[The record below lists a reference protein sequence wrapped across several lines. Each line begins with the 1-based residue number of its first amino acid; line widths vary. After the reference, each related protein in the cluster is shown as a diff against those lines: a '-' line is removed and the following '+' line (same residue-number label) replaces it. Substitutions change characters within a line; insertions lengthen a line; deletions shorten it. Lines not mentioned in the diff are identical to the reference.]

1 MTPGELLALFRTE
14 SRDLQ
19 SPYLWEDSEI
29 YGYMNAAQEMFCRF
43 TDGINDSTTSAT
55 QLTVTTG
62 TPTVDL
68 DPSLR
73 RIRQARLLSTNQ
85 FLTILN
91 PEDVELGNFVYDDYG
106 IQRSSGIDLTATGT
120 PRYLITGMDD
130 TTARL
135 SPIPIEDDTISMVV
149 QRLPLVMVE
158 GASDDLEVAERHHR
172 YLLWWMQH
180 LAHLKQDAEAYDRA
194 RSQMFRDMFQAYCAQ
209 VYAEQLRMQHKY
221 RNMAYGGI

>member
-19 SPYLWEDSEI
+19 SPYLWEDPEV

-43 TDGINDSTTSAT
+43 TDGINDSSSSVT
-55 QLTVTTG
+55 QLVVTANS
-62 TPTVDL
+62 PTVDL

-106 IQRSSGIDLTATGT
+106 IQRSSGLDLTATGT

-130 TTARL
+130 TAARL
-135 SPIPIEDDTISMVV
+135 SPIPVADDTIALVV
-149 QRLPLVMVE
+149 QRLPITAIE
-158 GASDDLEVAERHHR
+158 DDA
-172 YLLWWMQH
+172 
-180 LAHLKQDAEAYDRA
+180 DRA
-194 RSQMFRDMFQAYCAQ
+194 GT
-209 VYAEQLRMQHKY
+209 L
-221 RNMAYGGI
+221 